1 MTDMYLISGFLG
13 AGKTTLIQK
22 LLTEAFKSK
31 KVALIENDFGD
42 FSMDAALLREGGYQ
56 VRELNAGCICCS
68 LTGDFTTAL
77 ASLLKTYRPD
87 VVLIEPSGV
96 GKLSDVERACRDRRF
111 ATSARITQKITVV
124 DVKRCASYLENFG
137 AFFEDQVRSA
147 GTILLNRTELFPE
160 AVTKAVELVEQL
172 NPSAQVLAEPWKLL
186 TAAEILS
193 LPKETEPTDAQPH
206 EEHTCSCGHHHHHH
220 GHACCC
226 HPHARG
232 GADDTFDTMTL
243 HLPQVFSPEGL
254 GRCLRLLG
262 SECCGQVLRAK
273 GIVETETG
281 FLNVQFLPGE
291 HRFEKTNLQEHELC
305 VIGHDLNR
313 AQITAVFE
321 GVC

>member
-42 FSMDAALLREGGYQ
+42 FSVDAALLREGGYQ
-56 VRELNAGCICCS
+56 VLALNAGCICCS
-68 LTGDFTTAL
+68 LTGDFTAAL

-254 GRCLRLLG
+254 GAASG
-262 SECCGQVLRAK
+262 SWDRSAADRFCGQKALWRRRRGFSMCSFCRGSIVLKRQ
-273 GIVETETG
+273 TSRSTS
-281 FLNVQFLPGE
+281 
-291 HRFEKTNLQEHELC
+291 C
-305 VIGHDLNR
+305 V
-313 AQITAVFE
+313 
-321 GVC
+321 

>member
-42 FSMDAALLREGGYQ
+42 FSVDAALLREGGYQ
-56 VRELNAGCICCS
+56 VLALNAGCICCS
-68 LTGDFTTAL
+68 LTGDFTAAL

-193 LPKETEPTDAQPH
+193 LPKETEPTDVICTQN
-206 EEHTCSCGHHHHHH
+206 SGHI
-220 GHACCC
+220 
-226 HPHARG
+226 
-232 GADDTFDTMTL
+232 
-243 HLPQVFSPEGL
+243 
-254 GRCLRLLG
+254 
-262 SECCGQVLRAK
+262 K
-273 GIVETETG
+273 
-281 FLNVQFLPGE
+281 N
-291 HRFEKTNLQEHELC
+291 
-305 VIGHDLNR
+305 
-313 AQITAVFE
+313 
-321 GVC
+321 